1 MTRTITRLFDS
12 HVDAIRAVEDLETA
26 GIDHDR
32 ISLVSN
38 NADNAHGDHLHASDR
53 GPLGD
58 RDGDNDTA
66 EGAGKGAT
74 TGGLI
79 GGGAGLLAGLGMLA
93 IPGLGPVVAAGW
105 LVSTLTGA
113 AVGAA
118 AGGATGGLLGAL
130 KDAGHTDEESH
141 VYAEGVRRGGTLVSV
156 RAEDGDET
164 RIRQIL
170 ENRRSIDTDS
180 RASEYRQAGWTAFD
194 PNAEPYTSDQVLAE
208 RARYED
214 RSFAN
219 QEPRDP
225 SIDVEPGIGS
235 GLAGSRPIP
244 GADV

>member
-12 HVDAIRAVEDLETA
+12 HVDAIRAVEDLEAA

-66 EGAGKGAT
+66 DGAAKGAT

-105 LVSTLTGA
+105 LASTLAGA

-130 KDAGHTDEESH
+130 KDAGHTDDEAH

-156 RAEDGDET
+156 RAEDGDAA
-164 RIRQIL
+164 RIQEIL
-170 ENRRSIDTDS
+170 DNRRSIDTGA
-180 RASEYRQAGWTAFD
+180 RASEYRQAGWTGFD
-194 PNAEPYTSDQVLAE
+194 PNAAPYTRDEVLAE
-208 RARYED
+208 RSRYED

-219 QEPRDP
+219 VEPRDA
-225 SIDVEPGIGS
+225 SLDVEPGAGT
-235 GLAGSRPIP
+235 GLQGVRPIP
-244 GADV
+244 GTDV